1 MKYGKKILAVVLLL
15 LLGTGMLTAA
25 AGSRTGDAQVR
36 TERDLQLQSVTME
49 ELEEIRER
57 EKGGMT
63 GLLNIAGW
71 RYGEAGNVKEPLSGK
86 KAGAGTV
93 YVNGPVSLAF
103 PAKVLSGSYE
113 SVMGKKDCVL
123 TRELS
128 WSLFGSVDTA
138 GCQVDFGG
146 KTYTVTAVIDKEE
159 MVMVSDGRRGSRA
172 ESGFFLQWQRAD

>member
-15 LLGTGMLTAA
+15 LSGTGMLTAA

-71 RYGEAGNVKEPLSGK
+71 RYGEAGNVNEPLSG
-86 KAGAGTV
+86 
-93 YVNGPVSLAF
+93 
-103 PAKVLSGSYE
+103 
-113 SVMGKKDCVL
+113 
-123 TRELS
+123 
-128 WSLFGSVDTA
+128 
-138 GCQVDFGG
+138 
-146 KTYTVTAVIDKEE
+146 
-159 MVMVSDGRRGSRA
+159 
-172 ESGFFLQWQRAD
+172 

>member
-15 LLGTGMLTAA
+15 LSGTGMLTAA

-71 RYGEAGNVKEPLSGK
+71 RYGEAGN

-146 KTYTVTAVIDKEE
+146 KTYTVTAVIDK
-159 MVMVSDGRRGSRA
+159 
-172 ESGFFLQWQRAD
+172 

>member
-71 RYGEAGNVKEPLSGK
+71 RLI
-86 KAGAGTV
+86 
-93 YVNGPVSLAF
+93 
-103 PAKVLSGSYE
+103 
-113 SVMGKKDCVL
+113 
-123 TRELS
+123 RERM
-128 WSLFGSVDTA
+128 A
-138 GCQVDFGG
+138 
-146 KTYTVTAVIDKEE
+146 
-159 MVMVSDGRRGSRA
+159 
-172 ESGFFLQWQRAD
+172 

>member
-63 GLLNIAGW
+63 GLLNIAGG
-71 RYGEAGNVKEPLSGK
+71 RKEGK
-86 KAGAGTV
+86 LGH
-93 YVNGPVSLAF
+93 
-103 PAKVLSGSYE
+103 
-113 SVMGKKDCVL
+113 
-123 TRELS
+123 R
-128 WSLFGSVDTA
+128 
-138 GCQVDFGG
+138 GC
-146 KTYTVTAVIDKEE
+146 A
-159 MVMVSDGRRGSRA
+159 R
-172 ESGFFLQWQRAD
+172 